1 MDIKKIEKDLKTTL
15 SPNRYKH
22 SLLVA
27 KKAKELAKI
36 YHIDENKAY
45 LTGLIHDIAKEL
57 SEEEN
62 KKWITIGNL
71 SNDLEKKER
80 FVSLLND
87 KIVNNLSKYPNILI
101 NKTKYSIPHI
111 LNISI
116 MNVMPEVMINALD
129 KYEVYLSTNTACSSG
144 EVSHSVMAIYDDLK
158 RAKHTLRISLSHVTT
173 TDEINKFL
181 NIFSEVY
188 DSLKIVK

>member
-71 SNDLEKKER
+71 SNDLEKKENKNIKHADIGA
-80 FVSLLND
+80 VIAKEKYKLDNDICNAIKYHTIGNKNMNTLAKIIYISD
-87 KIVNNLSKYPNILI
+87 KIGREKVPTNLIPVIDLAKEDLDQALLYCLQQQKNKLKEKNIEMH
-101 NKTKYSIPHI
+101 KDTKELLQRLLQKKNS
-111 LNISI
+111 
-116 MNVMPEVMINALD
+116 
-129 KYEVYLSTNTACSSG
+129 
-144 EVSHSVMAIYDDLK
+144 
-158 RAKHTLRISLSHVTT
+158 
-173 TDEINKFL
+173 
-181 NIFSEVY
+181 
-188 DSLKIVK
+188 